1 MKALKVWLKQT
12 APDTSKK
19 RAKSP
24 ALGRRIVEK
33 RRTRG
38 MSQSALSKVLGVS
51 PTTLA
56 NWEKNA
62 AKPNKSNLERLNGWL
77 TEKAP
82 KEIHLRYKIGELLK
96 RKRMELGIS
105 QHEASRQLGVD
116 SKSIR
121 DWEKGKF
128 VPRRANVKLIE
139 DWLRKPTPEKTDNK
153 LIISR
158 LKAKRR
164 SLGISQ
170 TKLAHL
176 LGVGKNRVYEWE
188 KGARPRSAGMQKVC
202 RWISESTQTSE
213 NQRT

>member
-1 MKALKVWLKQT
+1 
-12 APDTSKK
+12 
-19 RAKSP
+19 
-24 ALGRRIVEK
+24 
-33 RRTRG
+33 
-38 MSQSALSKVLGVS
+38 
-51 PTTLA
+51 
-56 NWEKNA
+56 
-62 AKPNKSNLERLNGWL
+62 
-77 TEKAP
+77 
-82 KEIHLRYKIGELLK
+82 
-96 RKRMELGIS
+96 MELGIS

-139 DWLRKPTPEKTDNK
+139 DWLRQPTPEKTDNK

-158 LKAKRR
+158 LKAKRK

-188 KGARPRSAGMQKVC
+188 KGARPRSAGMQKAL
-202 RWISESTQTSE
+202 R
-213 NQRT
+213 